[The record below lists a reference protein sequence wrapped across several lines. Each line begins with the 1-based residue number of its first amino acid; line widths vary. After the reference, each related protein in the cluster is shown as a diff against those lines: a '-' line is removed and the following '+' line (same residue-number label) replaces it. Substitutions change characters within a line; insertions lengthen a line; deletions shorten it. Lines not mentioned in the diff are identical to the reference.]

1 MIDNFAKT
9 MQKTKIYTYIEG
21 KMSKKIGILTM
32 YATSKNYGGNLQAYA
47 LVEVL
52 RKLGQDAEQIDYDMN
67 AGVKIKSNK
76 DKFRQLAGKSLVF
89 VVKKLSNAVRVRI
102 NGLVKKCKYAT
113 IYKKY
118 CKEYENGKVVRD
130 NEIEKFNRKTP
141 HSVKQYENNNVNEAQ
156 DYDLYIT
163 GSDQVWNMRWYRAAF
178 FLDFVKGKDKISYAA
193 SMATDNIT
201 EEEQNLIA
209 KHLRDFNGVSVREKN
224 DLRLLSGIDCVTPQ
238 LTLDPTLLLSRED
251 WDKIT
256 ADRMIDQEY
265 VFCYYLGVDKENR
278 RLAKQFAKKHKLKL
292 VTVPFINGLNCADCG
307 FGDERLYVG
316 VEQFLSLIKYAKYV
330 FTDSFHAVVFSNIY
344 QRQYFV
350 FNRSSKGEM
359 NSRIYNVTELFENPE
374 RFCDT
379 KEKESLQYIETL
391 EPINYNRDFEKYD
404 ILKEQSIKFLLD
416 NLGEPI
422 K

>member
-1 MIDNFAKT
+1 M
-9 MQKTKIYTYIEG
+9 
-21 KMSKKIGILTM
+21 KKIGIITL
-32 YATSKNYGGNLQAYA
+32 YSHSKNYGGNLQAYA

-52 RKLGQDAEQIDYDMN
+52 RKLGQNAEQIDYDMDD
-67 AGVKIKSNK
+67 GVVVKTDDYK
-76 DKFRQLAGKSLVF
+76 DKFRQLVGKDCVF
-89 VVKKLSNAVRVRI
+89 IVKKLYNAIKFRI
-102 NGLVKKCKYAT
+102 KRLVKKIKLAT
-113 IYKKY
+113 LYKRY
-118 CKEYENGKVVRD
+118 CKEYEKGKIARD
-130 NEIEKFNRKTP
+130 NEIEKFNRAVP
-141 HSVKQYENNNVNEAQ
+141 HSNKKYGIENVIEAQ

-163 GSDQVWNMRWYRAAF
+163 GSDQVWNMEWYRKAF
-178 FLDFVKGKDKISYAA
+178 FLDFVDGKEKLSYAA
-193 SMATDNIT
+193 SISMIELTDKERTVVSN
-201 EEEQNLIA
+201 
-209 KHLRDFNGVSVREKN
+209 HLKDYKAISVREKN

-256 ADRMIDQEY
+256 ADIMIDQEY

-344 QRQYFV
+344 HRQYFV

-359 NSRIYNVTELFENPE
+359 NSRIYNVTELLENPE